1 MHDMLKPDR
10 DRRLEMDRRN
20 FLLSGTVF
28 VSVLTAPAQDKN
40 AKLEVQVSYT
50 GSGTVDESHKVYV
63 VLWDNPN
70 FVTEEAG
77 APPIELKG
85 VSSKSA
91 SVQFDDVQTNP
102 VYVSMVYD
110 PSGKWDAASPPP
122 SGSSLGFYA
131 TEPGKPAPVKLEAGK
146 TAKIP
151 ATFDDSFKM
160 K

>member
-1 MHDMLKPDR
+1 M
-10 DRRLEMDRRN
+10 
-20 FLLSGTVF
+20 
-28 VSVLTAPAQDKN
+28 
-40 AKLEVQVSYT
+40 SYT
-50 GSGTVDESHKVYV
+50 GSGPVDESHKVYV

-77 APPIELKG
+77 APPIDLKG

-131 TEPGKPAPVKLEAGK
+131 KEPGKPAPVKLDAGK
-146 TAKIP
+146 TTKIA

>member
-1 MHDMLKPDR
+1 
-10 DRRLEMDRRN
+10 MDRRN
-20 FLLSGTVF
+20 FLRSGTVF
-28 VSVLTAPAQDKN
+28 AMAFAMRAQDKSSN
-40 AKLEVQVSYT
+40 ANLEVQVSYT
-50 GSGTVDESHKVYV
+50 GSGSVDKAHKVYV

-77 APPIELKG
+77 GPPIGLQG

-91 SVQFDDVQTNP
+91 SVQFDNVEANP

-110 PSGKWDAASPPP
+110 PSGQWDAASPPP

-131 TEPGKPAPVKLEAGK
+131 TEPGKPAQVTLEAGK
-146 TAKIP
+146 TTKISVS
-151 ATFDDSFKM
+151 FDDSLKR

>member
-1 MHDMLKPDR
+1 
-10 DRRLEMDRRN
+10 MDRRN

-28 VSVLTAPAQDKN
+28 VTALTAPAQDQS

-50 GSGTVDESHKVYV
+50 GSGTVDESRKVYV

-77 APPIELKG
+77 APPIGLKG

-91 SVQFDDVQTNP
+91 SVPFDDVQVNP

-110 PSGKWDAASPPP
+110 PSGKWDAQSPPP
-122 SGSSLGFYA
+122 SGSPLGFYA

-146 TAKIP
+146 TTKIP

>member
-1 MHDMLKPDR
+1 MEMH
-10 DRRLEMDRRN
+10 RRE
-20 FLLSGTVF
+20 FLLSGVVF
-28 VSVLTAPAQDKN
+28 TSALTARAQDKS

-50 GSGTVDESHKVYV
+50 GSGEVDESHKVYV

-77 APPIELKG
+77 APPIGLKG

-91 SVQFDDVQTNP
+91 SVQFDDVQVNP

-131 TEPGKPAPVKLEAGK
+131 TEPGKPAPVTVEAGK
-146 TAKIP
+146 TAKIS

>member
-1 MHDMLKPDR
+1 
-10 DRRLEMDRRN
+10 MDRRE

-28 VSVLTAPAQDKN
+28 VSALTVRAQDN
-40 AKLEVQVSYT
+40 STKLEVQVSYT
-50 GSGTVDESHKVYV
+50 GAGTVDESHKVYV

-70 FVTEEAG
+70 FITEEAG
-77 APPIELKG
+77 APPIDIKG

-91 SVQFDDVQTNP
+91 EVQFDNVQTNP

-110 PSGKWDAASPPP
+110 PTGKWDAASPPP
-122 SGSSLGFYA
+122 AGSSLGMYA
-131 TEPGKPAPVKLEAGK
+131 KEPGKPAPIQLEAGK
-146 TAKIP
+146 TTKIS

>member
-1 MHDMLKPDR
+1 
-10 DRRLEMDRRN
+10 MDRRT
-20 FLLSGTVF
+20 FLLSGTALV
-28 VSVLTAPAQDKN
+28 TALARTQDKN
-40 AKLEVQVSYT
+40 ANLEVQVSYT
-50 GSGTVDESHKVYV
+50 GSGPVDKSHMVYV

-77 APPIELKG
+77 SPPVDIKG

-91 SVQFDDVQTNP
+91 AAQFDNVQTNP

-110 PSGKWDAASPPP
+110 PSGKWDATSPPP
-122 SGSSLGFYA
+122 AGSSLGVYA
-131 TEPGKPAPVKLEAGK
+131 KEPGKPAPIPIEPGK
-146 TAKIP
+146 TVKIS

>member
-1 MHDMLKPDR
+1 MLKLEAR
-10 DRRLEMDRRN
+10 DRRIEMDRRN
-20 FLLSGTVF
+20 FLLSGTVL
-28 VSVLTAPAQDKN
+28 VTALTARAQDKSAN
-40 AKLEVQVSYT
+40 RLEVQVSYT
-50 GSGTVDESHKVYV
+50 GSGPVDKSHKVYV

-77 APPIELKG
+77 APPIGLQG

-110 PSGKWDAASPPP
+110 PSGTWDAASPPP

-131 TEPGKPAPVKLEAGK
+131 TESGKPAPVKLEAGK
-146 TAKIP
+146 IIKISAP
-151 ATFDDSFKM
+151 FDDSFKM

>member
-1 MHDMLKPDR
+1 
-10 DRRLEMDRRN
+10 
-20 FLLSGTVF
+20 
-28 VSVLTAPAQDKN
+28 
-40 AKLEVQVSYT
+40 LEVQVSYT

-77 APPIELKG
+77 APPIDLKG

-131 TEPGKPAPVKLEAGK
+131 KEPGKPAPVKLDAGK
-146 TAKIP
+146 TTKIA

>member
-1 MHDMLKPDR
+1 
-10 DRRLEMDRRN
+10 MDRRN

-28 VSVLTAPAQDKN
+28 VAALTARAQDKS

-50 GSGTVDESHKVYV
+50 GSGTVDDSHKVYV

-70 FVTEEAG
+70 FITEEAG
-77 APPIELKG
+77 APPIGLKG

-91 SVQFDDVQTNP
+91 TVQFDDVQANP

-131 TEPGKPAPVKLEAGK
+131 TEPEKPAPVKLDAGK
-146 TAKIP
+146 TVKIP

>member
-1 MHDMLKPDR
+1 MH
-10 DRRLEMDRRN
+10 RRN
-20 FLLSGTVF
+20 FIITGTAF
-28 VSVLTAPAQDKN
+28 ATALAARAQDNKAN
-40 AKLEVQVSYT
+40 LEVRVSYA
-50 GSGTVDESHKVYV
+50 GSGTVDKDHKVYV

-77 APPIELKG
+77 SPPIGLQG
-85 VSSKSA
+85 ISTKSGPI
-91 SVQFDDVQTNP
+91 QFDDVQTTP

-146 TAKIP
+146 TIKIAAP
-151 ATFDDSFKM
+151 FDDSFKM

>member
-1 MHDMLKPDR
+1 MNGR
-10 DRRLEMDRRN
+10 FEMDRRT
-20 FLLSGTVF
+20 FLLSGTALV
-28 VSVLTAPAQDKN
+28 TALARTQDKN
-40 AKLEVQVSYT
+40 ANLEVQVSYT
-50 GSGTVDESHKVYV
+50 GSGPVDKSHMVYV

-77 APPIELKG
+77 APPIGLQG
-85 VSSKSA
+85 ISTKSG
-91 SVQFDDVQTNP
+91 SVQFDNVQTNP

-131 TEPGKPAPVKLEAGK
+131 TQPGKPAPVKLEAGN
-146 TAKIP
+146 TTRISAS
-151 ATFDDSFKM
+151 FDDSFKM

>member
-1 MHDMLKPDR
+1 M
-10 DRRLEMDRRN
+10 EMDRRN
-20 FLLSGTVF
+20 FLFSGAVF
-28 VSVLTAPAQDKN
+28 VSALTARAQDKSAN
-40 AKLEVQVSYT
+40 LEVQVSYT
-50 GSGTVDESHKVYV
+50 GSGPVDESHKVYV

-70 FVTEEAG
+70 FVSEEAG
-77 APPIELKG
+77 TPPIGLKG

-91 SVQFDDVQTNP
+91 SVQFDDIQTNP

-131 TEPGKPAPVKLEAGK
+131 KEPGKPAPVKLEAGK
-146 TAKIP
+146 TTKIA

>member
-1 MHDMLKPDR
+1 MHDMLK
-10 DRRLEMDRRN
+10 LEMDRRN

-28 VSVLTAPAQDKN
+28 VTALKARAQ
-40 AKLEVQVSYT
+40 AKSANLEVQVSYT
-50 GSGTVDESHKVYV
+50 GSGPVDKAHKVYI

-77 APPIELKG
+77 APPIGLQG

-110 PSGKWDAASPPP
+110 PSGTWDAASPPP

-131 TEPGKPAPVKLEAGK
+131 TDTGKPAPIKLEAGK
-146 TAKIP
+146 TVKIS
-151 ATFDDSFKM
+151 ASFDDSFKV

>member
-1 MHDMLKPDR
+1 
-10 DRRLEMDRRN
+10 MDRRN
-20 FLLSGTVF
+20 FLFSGAVF
-28 VSVLTAPAQDKN
+28 VSALTARAQDKSAN
-40 AKLEVQVSYT
+40 LEVQVSYT
-50 GSGTVDESHKVYV
+50 GSGPVDESHKVYV

-70 FVTEEAG
+70 FVSEEAG
-77 APPIELKG
+77 TPPIGLKG

-91 SVQFDDVQTNP
+91 SVQFDDIQTNP

-131 TEPGKPAPVKLEAGK
+131 KEPGKPAPIKLEAGN
-146 TAKIP
+146 TTKIA

>member
-1 MHDMLKPDR
+1 MEMHRR
-10 DRRLEMDRRN
+10 D
-20 FLLSGTVF
+20 FLLSGVVF
-28 VSVLTAPAQDKN
+28 TSALTARAQDKS

-50 GSGTVDESHKVYV
+50 GSGEVDESHKVYV

-77 APPIELKG
+77 APPIGLKG
-85 VSSKSA
+85 ASSKSA
-91 SVQFDDVQTNP
+91 PVQFDDIQANP

-110 PSGKWDAASPPP
+110 PTGKWDAQSPPP
-122 SGSSLGFYA
+122 SGSPLGLYA
-131 TEPGKPAPVKLEAGK
+131 TESGQPAPVKLETGK
-146 TAKIP
+146 TTKIT

>member
-1 MHDMLKPDR
+1 M
-10 DRRLEMDRRN
+10 EMDRRN

-28 VSVLTAPAQDKN
+28 VSALTARAQ
-40 AKLEVQVSYT
+40 AESSKLDVQVSYT
-50 GSGTVDESHKVYV
+50 GSGSVDESHKVYV
-63 VLWDNPN
+63 VLWENPN

-77 APPIELKG
+77 APPIDIKG

-91 SVQFDDVQTNP
+91 SVQFDNVQTNP

-110 PSGKWDAASPPP
+110 PSGKWDASSPPP
-122 SGSSLGFYA
+122 PGSSLGFYA
-131 TEPGKPAPVKLEAGK
+131 KEPGKPAPVKLEAGK
-146 TAKIP
+146 TTKIS

>member
-1 MHDMLKPDR
+1 MH
-10 DRRLEMDRRN
+10 MDRRN
-20 FLLSGTVF
+20 FILSGTVF
-28 VSVLTAPAQDKN
+28 LSALTVRAQDKSS
-40 AKLEVQVSYT
+40 KLEVQVSYT

-77 APPIELKG
+77 APPLDIKG

-91 SVQFDDVQTNP
+91 EAPFDNVQTNP

-122 SGSSLGFYA
+122 AGSSLGFYA
-131 TEPGKPAPVKLEAGK
+131 KEPGKPAPIQLEPGK
-146 TAKIP
+146 TTKIS

>member
-1 MHDMLKPDR
+1 M
-10 DRRLEMDRRN
+10 EMDRRN

-28 VSVLTAPAQDKN
+28 LTALAAPAQNKS
-40 AKLEVQVSYT
+40 AKLEVLVSYT
-50 GSGTVDESHKVYV
+50 GSGPVDESHKVYV

-77 APPIELKG
+77 APPIDLKG

-91 SVQFDDVQTNP
+91 SIQFDDVQTNP

-131 TEPGKPAPVKLEAGK
+131 TEPGKPAPVKLEAGQN
-146 TAKIP
+146 TKIS

>member
-1 MHDMLKPDR
+1 MN
-10 DRRLEMDRRN
+10 RRN
-20 FLLSGTVF
+20 FLLSGTVL
-28 VSVLTAPAQDKN
+28 VTALARAQDKGN
-40 AKLEVQVSYT
+40 LAVEVSYT
-50 GSGTVDESHKVYV
+50 GSGPADKSHMVYV

-77 APPIELKG
+77 APPIGLQG
-85 VSSKSA
+85 ISTKSG
-91 SVQFDDVQTNP
+91 SVQFDNVQTNP

-131 TEPGKPAPVKLEAGK
+131 TEPGKPAPVKLETGK
-146 TAKIP
+146 TTKI
-151 ATFDDSFKM
+151 AASFDDSFKM

>member
-1 MHDMLKPDR
+1 M
-10 DRRLEMDRRN
+10 EMDRRY
-20 FLLSGTVF
+20 FLLAGTVL
-28 VSVLTAPAQDKN
+28 VTVLTARSQDKN
-40 AKLEVQVSYT
+40 ANHLEVQVSYT
-50 GSGTVDESHKVYV
+50 GSGAVDKSHKVYV

-77 APPIELKG
+77 APPIGLQG

-131 TEPGKPAPVKLEAGK
+131 TEPGKPAPIKLEAAK
-146 TAKIP
+146 TTKIAAP
-151 ATFDDSFKM
+151 FDDSFKM

>member
-1 MHDMLKPDR
+1 
-10 DRRLEMDRRN
+10 MDRRN
-20 FLLSGTVF
+20 FLFSGAVF
-28 VSVLTAPAQDKN
+28 VSALTARAQDKSAN
-40 AKLEVQVSYT
+40 LEVQVSYT
-50 GSGTVDESHKVYV
+50 GSGPVDESHKVYV

-70 FVTEEAG
+70 FVSEEAG
-77 APPIELKG
+77 TPPIGLKG

-91 SVQFDDVQTNP
+91 SVQFDDIQTNP

-131 TEPGKPAPVKLEAGK
+131 KEPGKPAPVKLEAGK
-146 TAKIP
+146 TTKIA